1 MFLYEW
7 SKFRYGVFEEHG
19 YPGDPLYPMFYSKQI
34 FTTDGMKTVTKPNFC
49 TNTEPSGSMEDM
61 NGDSCTPDEDDCVFI
76 VDGPS
81 SLVSSVMGVPYL
93 SGNDQWCDDS
103 EEKYHQSDI
112 PTKHNTMCDARS
124 VFNVVKQSQDFVD
137 FQPLNN
143 EVDTS
148 PTFTILQPNTD
159 SKSNSFVFIL
169 DYSGSMDNNGRLERM
184 KQGIQRFMDIDVDLA
199 DELPFG
205 VVTFAEDSRIDQ
217 DVIPINT
224 QAAKDKIT
232 QAVDQKTR
240 SGTCLWK
247 GVRDGLSALS
257 RSGLQSGGTAIFLT
271 DGEHNCS
278 PDWLPVIID
287 EVLAQDVR
295 FCTIAMSNS
304 ADQNLEEIARQTNG
318 ASSFV
323 PDSTGPDYLNN
334 ALTNCLDFLPSQ
346 PSSEKEVNLFQKTYS
361 SVNLVSESFIVDQ
374 FSGKNL
380 NMQIDYELSGSFT
393 IRTNLSNVEDQLI
406 SGTGSVKIDAPE
418 DTVQAGVYSIDIIP
432 TGGASISHLTILVK
446 SKAPENVAPVLT
458 NCWTSS
464 GQEDVDLNGN
474 NPDKL
479 VIYGQATQG
488 SSPVIDANIKAFI
501 SAGTDE
507 DELELKDD
515 GVAPDSIKN
524 DGIYSAYYIAAASSD
539 GVRYSLTCKVG
550 GDENTRVVNMTRQ
563 SERGYFRGKA
573 LPSHPSSSTPLC
585 CGSQAVKVNPQIVS
599 LKILADYSLPSA
611 LFGESDA

>member
-1 MFLYEW
+1 MFGPAGQVFLYEW

-124 VFNVVKQSQDFVD
+124 VFTVVRQSQDFVD

-143 EVDTS
+143 ETDTT
-148 PTFTILQPNTD
+148 PTFTILQPSD
-159 SKSNSFVFIL
+159 SKSQAFIFVL
-169 DYSGSMDNNGRLERM
+169 DYSNSMNKKTNRLPRM
-184 KQGIQRFMDIDVDLA
+184 QQGIKRFMEYDVDL
-199 DELPFG
+199 DLELPFG
-205 VVTFAEDSRIDQ
+205 VVTFSAVDHTLIDQ
-217 DVIPINT
+217 PIIPINDT
-224 QAAKDKIT
+224 KSRDKIVD
-232 QAVDQKTR
+232 AVYAHGTNLW
-240 SGTCLWK
+240 TCLHTGIEK
-247 GVRDGLSALS
+247 
-257 RSGLQSGGTAIFLT
+257 GLQALKDFGLEKGGTAIFLT
-271 DGEHNCS
+271 DGAQACDPVDN
-278 PDWLPVIID
+278 WLSEIID

-295 FCTIAMSNS
+295 FCTIAMSNN
-304 ADQNLEEIARQTNG
+304 ADQKLEELAKRTGG

-323 PDSTGPDYLNN
+323 PDNSGADYVNN
-334 ALTNCLDFLPSQ
+334 ALAKCLDFLPSQ
-346 PSSEKEVNLFQKTYS
+346 PSADKQVNLFQKSYT
-361 SVNLVSESFIVDQ
+361 SVNNISETLTVDK
-374 FSGKNL
+374 FSGRDL
-380 NMQIDYELSGSFT
+380 NIQLDYDLSGTFT
-393 IRTNLSNVEDQLI
+393 VQTNI
-406 SGTGSVKIDAPE
+406 SSSDPLNIQGSGSTMIPFP
-418 DTVQAGVYSIDIIP
+418 DTVEEGSYSITIDP
-432 TGGASISHLTILVK
+432 AGGAKKINQLTLLVK

-501 SAGTDE
+501 SAGADE

-524 DGIYSAYYIAAASSD
+524 DGIYSAYYIAPSVTQT
-539 GVRYSLTCKVG
+539 GVRYSLTCKIG
-550 GDENTRVVNMTRQ
+550 GDENTRVVNGSTVR
-563 SERGYFRGKA
+563 S

-585 CGSQAVKVNPQIVS
+585 CGSQAVKVQ
-599 LKILADYSLPSA
+599 
-611 LFGESDA
+611 